1 MVYKINVPLVGG
13 GTRKKDI
20 IDANNNLTVDE
31 IRVETLEE
39 AWQGFGANAS
49 YGYAAGGNPFSNVI
63 QKYSFS
69 SDGNATDVGDLLN
82 NRHRSSGQS
91 SSTSGYASGGAT
103 NNPAPPPPLVA
114 TNAIEKWPF
123 ATDTN
128 ASDVGDLT
136 ETKQYPIGQSSTAS
150 GYVSGGYPNLNT
162 IEKFPFSSDAN
173 ATDVGDL
180 TVGRNEGGGQSSETD
195 GYFSGGSV
203 SGTSQNTIDKFPFSS
218 DANATDVGNLTEARM
233 RLAGGQSSADNG
245 YTSGGLPA
253 FGQPSANIIDKFPF
267 SSDANATDVGD
278 LTQARSYSSG
288 TSSSSSG
295 YAAGGFAP
303 PQVNTIDKFPFS
315 SDANA
320 TDVGDLLLSKTDTSG
335 TQG

>member
-13 GTRKKDI
+13 GTRKKEI

-31 IRVETLEE
+31 IRAGSIAQAFL
-39 AWQGFGANAS
+39 GFGANAS
-49 YGYAAGGNPFSNVI
+49 HGYAAGGNPFSNVI
-63 QKYSFS
+63 QKYSFA
-69 SDGNATDVGDLLN
+69 SDANATDVGDLII
-82 NRHRSSGQS
+82 NRNRSSGQS
-91 SSTSGYASGGAT
+91 SSTSGYASGGASP
-103 NNPAPPPPLVA
+103 NPASPPPLVD

-136 ETKQYPIGQSSTAS
+136 ESKQYPIGQSSTAS
-150 GYVSGGYPNLNT
+150 GYVSGGFPNLNT

-173 ATDVGDL
+173 GSDVGDL

-203 SGTSQNTIDKFPFSS
+203 SGTSQNAIDKFPFSS
-218 DANATDVGNLTEARM
+218 DANATDVGDLTQARM
-233 RLAGGQSSADNG
+233 RFAGGQSSDVSG
-245 YTSGGLPA
+245 YSSGGLPA
-253 FGQPSANIIDKFPF
+253 FGQPNTNIIDKFPF

-278 LTQARSYSSG
+278 LTQARGYSSG

-303 PQVNTIDKFPFS
+303 PEVNTIDKFPFS

>member
-31 IRVETLEE
+31 IRVESI
-39 AWQGFGANAS
+39 AQAFQGFGANAS
-49 YGYAAGGNPFSNVI
+49 YGYAAGGNPFQNVI

-69 SDGNATDVGDLLN
+69 SDGNATDVGNLLN
-82 NRHRSSGQS
+82 NRHRSAGE
-91 SSTSGYASGGAT
+91 SSTTHGYASGGAV
-103 NNPAPPPPLVA
+103 PSPPPGPTEA

-136 ETKQYPIGQSSTAS
+136 ESKQYPIGQSSTAN
-150 GYVSGGYPNLNT
+150 GYATGGFPNLNT

-195 GYFSGGSV
+195 GYFSGGAG

-253 FGQPSANIIDKFPF
+253 FSEPNTNIIDKFPF

-278 LTQARSYSSG
+278 LTQARGYSSG

-303 PQVNTIDKFPFS
+303 PEVNTIDKFPFA